1 MAYIAIAAYNAGPAP
16 VARWRAQRPDM
27 DADFWI
33 ETISYKE
40 TRDYVARIL
49 AFSVIYDWRLNGQA
63 MPVTDRLA
71 GRMVDTRKK
80 FVCPLPPDLPAAP
93 TAAPATPPEKPA
105 PAPQR
110 RTQR

>member
-1 MAYIAIAAYNAGPAP
+1 
-16 VARWRAQRPDM
+16 
-27 DADFWI
+27 
-33 ETISYKE
+33 
-40 TRDYVARIL
+40 
-49 AFSVIYDWRLNGQA
+49 